1 MSMSDEVRIGVF
13 ICHCGGNI
21 SQVIDV
27 ERVKAEASKLD
38 GVVTSL
44 TYEHLCSKAG
54 LDLIKNEIKRKNLN
68 RVVVASCSPLMH
80 LQTFRS
86 AVEEAGLNPYLL
98 EMVNIRE
105 HDSWV
110 HSDKEKATL
119 KAIDIVRGAVMRA
132 RHLKALTPE
141 KRPVKQSV
149 LVVGGGVAGIFASLD
164 LASKGYQ
171 VYLIDKAPSIGGHMM
186 QLSKTFPTLD
196 CSTCILAPRMVDVA
210 RNPNIKLYT
219 LTTIE
224 SVNGYPG
231 DFKVKLRV
239 KPRFVDVEKCVA
251 CGECSKVCPVTV
263 PNEFDEGLTKRKAI
277 YQPFP
282 QAVPSAYVIDPSAC
296 KKCGAC
302 TKVCRGNAIN
312 LNDEEKVVEVNVGA
326 IIIATGF
333 DLMKPNRPELGF
345 GQHPDI
351 ITNLQFERLF
361 VQGIVR
367 PSNGKMPSKVAFI
380 LCVGSRDPHRGV
392 PYCSKICCMIA
403 LKQALILKEMVPGSD
418 AWIFYTDI
426 RAAGKWY
433 EEFYARAREH
443 GVKFIKGRVAEVIP
457 NGDKLIVKAEDSSLG
472 IQLEEEFDMVV
483 LSPAI
488 LPPKDLEVFDKLMG
502 VSRGPDGFLVE
513 KHYKLDPVDSVKT
526 GIYACG
532 CVLGPKDVRE
542 SVLEA
547 LAASAKASSF
557 LGKGET
563 VISPEVAFV
572 NKDLCDGCGQCIE
585 KCQFKAITIENG
597 KASINPLSCTGCGLC
612 IPACPNGAIDLNN
625 NTNEQL
631 LAKIIGTAQGLLKP
645 KIIAFVEKTTAYR
658 AVDMYGLD
666 RRQYSPSICVID
678 VPSCG
683 RLTIKHV
690 AAAFAYGADGVLFI
704 EGEDSPLGVDGL
716 RDVVNKFRAEL
727 RKYGIEAGRL
737 MALSITLPQYYKL
750 SAFDTFAN
758 RIEKMRPISEEVKAK
773 LKEVFK
779 IG

>member
-1 MSMSDEVRIGVF
+1 MGEDVRIGVF

-27 ERVKAEASKLD
+27 ERARAEVSRLE
-38 GVVTSL
+38 GVVTAL
-44 TYEHLCSKAG
+44 DYEHLCSKAG
-54 LDLIKNEIKRKNLN
+54 LDMIKNVVKEFNLN

-86 AVEEAGLNPYLL
+86 AAEEAGLNPYLL

-119 KAIDIVRGAVMRA
+119 KAIDLIRGAVMRA
-132 RHLKALTPE
+132 KRLEALTSE
-141 KRPVKQSV
+141 RRPVKQSV

-196 CSTCILAPRMVDVA
+196 CSTCILAPRMVEVA
-210 RNPNIKLYT
+210 RNPNIKLMT
-219 LTTIE
+219 LTTVE
-224 SVNGYPG
+224 NVEGYPG
-231 DFKVKLRV
+231 DFKVTLRV

-263 PNEFDEGLTKRKAI
+263 PSEFDEGLTKRKAI

-282 QAVPSAYVIDPSAC
+282 QAVPSAYTIDPSAC

-302 TKVCRGNAIN
+302 TKVCKGKAIN
-312 LNDEEKVVEVNVGA
+312 LDDKEKIVEINVGA
-326 IIIATGF
+326 IIIATGY
-333 DLMKPNRPELGF
+333 DLMKPNRLELGY

-361 VQGIVR
+361 VQGIVK

-426 RAAGKWY
+426 RASGKWY
-433 EEFYARAREH
+433 EEFYAKAREH
-443 GVKFIKGRVAEVIP
+443 GVKFIRGRVAEVIP
-457 NGDKLIVKAEDSSLG
+457 EGDKLIVKAEDTSLG
-472 IQLEEEFDMVV
+472 VQLEEEFDMVV
-483 LSPAI
+483 LSPAL

-502 VSRGPDGFLVE
+502 IGRGPDGFLVE
-513 KHYKLDPVDSVKT
+513 RHYKLDPVDSTKS

-542 SVLEA
+542 SVVEA
-547 LAASAKASSF
+547 LAASAKVSSF

-563 VISPEVAFV
+563 TISPEVAFV
-572 NKDLCDGCGQCIE
+572 IEDLCNGCGQCLE
-585 KCQFKAITIENG
+585 KCPTKAITITNG
-597 KASINPLSCTGCGLC
+597 KATISSLSCIGCGLC
-612 IPACPNGAIDLNN
+612 IPSCPTSAIDLKN

-631 LAKIIGTAQGLLKP
+631 MAKIAGIAQGSLKP
-645 KIIAFVEKTTAYR
+645 KIIAFAEKTTAYR
-658 AVDMYGLD
+658 AIDMYGLD
-666 RRQYSPSICVID
+666 RRQYSPSICIVE

-683 RLTIKHV
+683 RITIRHV

-716 RDVVNKFRAEL
+716 RDLVNKFRAEL
-727 RKYGIEAGRL
+727 RKFGVEAGRF
-737 MALSITLPQYYKL
+737 MTLSITLPQYYKL

-773 LKEVFK
+773 LKEAFNLD
-779 IG
+779 